1 MQDKSTLHENCKKL
15 ERCHFLLGRKHT
27 FLIRALRIN
36 TKPSFSLCT
45 NILKTGDYVNYYKRT
60 GGFVYTFPL
69 NVTVFRQTSH
79 AFFIEVIYLHQAPSA
94 PDRYRHAPGI
104 LQNHA
109 VVIYPLHIIKIY
121 NIRLMAS
128 VKSVAQLLQ

>member
-1 MQDKSTLHENCKKL
+1 MEGKSPAGSLAQMPERCPCYALPLAKLAKMDSCLRCRHENCKKL

-79 AFFIEVIYLHQAPSA
+79 AFWLS
-94 PDRYRHAPGI
+94 I
-104 LQNHA
+104 LFHHSDKYFSQKSFA
-109 VVIYPLHIIKIY
+109 VTI
-121 NIRLMAS
+121 
-128 VKSVAQLLQ
+128 